1 MDDKTKKSSISEKFK
16 EGVSVQE
23 IENFARKYTVEV
35 FIILAIVIAS
45 ISSAFGF
52 FTGGSWS
59 LILGGLGAIVSITLP
74 TPVHKIEKMC
84 FTFTGKQEKAAQ
96 IAIGVVLIVIALF
109 IPFVIFAQIGM
120 LSGLSFHHFSR
131 QPKNVEEK
139 EKKGSRAE
147 SEEEHI

>member
-1 MDDKTKKSSISEKFK
+1 MDDKTKKPFGEKFK

-23 IENFARKYTVEV
+23 IENFARKYTVEA
-35 FIILAIVIAS
+35 FIILAIIIAS

-59 LILGGLGAIVSITLP
+59 LILGGLGAIISITLP
-74 TPVHKIEKMC
+74 TPIHKFEKAYFS
-84 FTFTGKQEKAAQ
+84 FTSRQEKAAQ
-96 IAIGVVLIVIALF
+96 IAIGVVQIVIAIF

-120 LSGLSFHHFSR
+120 LSGLSFHHFSI

-139 EKKGSRAE
+139 QARSSKAE